1 MTSTQNDFFSLLRPS
16 KLQDISCSITEH
28 VWVFGSAAVPTV
40 VLHSHILRFVDLKR
54 AAFFLSLPEQ
64 IPLKSLKRNH
74 VVVMSRAT
82 GQWRWMIHF
91 HPH

>member
-1 MTSTQNDFFSLLRPS
+1 MTFFSVKGL
-16 KLQDISCSITEH
+16 KLQDILRSITLH

-40 VLHSHILRFVDLKR
+40 VLHSHILWCVDLKR
-54 AAFFLSLPEQ
+54 ATFFLSLPEQ
-64 IPLKSLKRNH
+64 IPLKGLKRNH
-74 VVVMSRAT
+74 VVVTSRAT